1 MMVRTYDRK
10 KCMVCFGFII
20 IFTMLVV
27 LKIGKKENEEISVWQ
42 EGSFSFASLDFDV
55 TEEVFLQEQKDCILI
70 ENAQEIEG
78 AEHIYNK
85 TFFSETFGREVQ
97 VYYYFTENL
106 FEKGIYEICYEEEE
120 RNQFFDEVVGWLE
133 TEGVTEVEIEK
144 KEIVTSRW
152 KSWLDS
158 NRELILVDGSNHVCF
173 LYVYNEKHE
182 EDAEH
187 IFAIEIYQGTEQR
200 AWPENIQECWNVE
213 KDSDFTKSEQLYY
226 AENKVDLVDFFADSI
241 SVIDVESREKSTIS
255 LSDDLVI
262 WAQLNPAAYGE
273 VSYDLLVEV
282 EKSAGKRIWCMGF
295 NEQGEVEHLY
305 ECLLP

>member
-1 MMVRTYDRK
+1 MMVRMHDRK

-20 IFTMLVV
+20 IFTMFVV

-42 EGSFSFASLDFDV
+42 EGNFSFANLGFDV
-55 TEEVFLQEQKDCILI
+55 TEEAFLKEQKDWILI
-70 ENAQEIEG
+70 GNAQEIER

-97 VYYYFTENL
+97 GYYYFKENL
-106 FEKGIYEICYEEEE
+106 FEKGIYEICYKEEEST
-120 RNQFFDEVVGWLE
+120 QFFDEVVGWLE
-133 TEGVTEVEIEK
+133 AEGVTEVEIEK

-158 NRELILVDGSNHVCF
+158 DGELILVDDSHHVCF
-173 LYVYNEKHE
+173 LYVYHE
-182 EDAEH
+182 IQEDTKNN
-187 IFAIEIYQGTEQR
+187 IFAIEVYQGTEQR
-200 AWPENIQECWNVE
+200 EWPENIQECWNAE
-213 KDSDFTKSEQLYY
+213 KDSDFTQSEQLYY
-226 AENKVDLVDFFADSI
+226 AENKVDLVDFFADGI
-241 SVIDVESREKSTIS
+241 SVIDVESREKSTVS

-262 WAQLNPAAYGE
+262 WAQLDPAAYGE

-295 NEQGEVEHLY
+295 NKQGEVEHLY